1 MEWGWGKNT
10 KELHE
15 DDTVTDETKLNYTDD
30 HEQVKM
36 SFYIKTF
43 RQNYFMLKVV
53 KEVSASKRK
62 AKNHATKR

>member
-36 SFYIKTF
+36 SFN
-43 RQNYFMLKVV
+43 QNIQTKLYYFISKVV
-53 KEVSASKRK
+53 KEVSASKS
-62 AKNHATKR
+62 

>member
-43 RQNYFMLKVV
+43 RQN
-53 KEVSASKRK
+53 
-62 AKNHATKR
+62 